1 METRSVRG
9 SPAGAAHQDA
19 NARFKAQA
27 RSWFWGGLS
36 AAALVHFVVLAFGPP
51 ITTVLTVR
59 ARPAE
64 LRALALEPPPEPP
77 ALLPPPTVAPPPA
90 PAPTVVFPE
99 APERPIPKPPPR
111 PAEPVPV
118 DLPAAASLDD
128 PFASN
133 GGAVPFLPPPP
144 PSLPPLPEP
153 AADRGDAVPFTVKP
167 ELVNREQIRR
177 ILLRRYPSHLRN
189 TGIEGTV
196 VFQFWIDEQGEITRY
211 EMARS
216 SGNAEL
222 DRIAEDVIELMKFRP
237 ALNMGKPVAV
247 SVALPIVFEVR

>member
-1 METRSVRG
+1 METRSVTG
-9 SPAGAAHQDA
+9 SPAGAARQDA

-36 AAALVHFVVLAFGPP
+36 AAALVHFIVLAFGPP
-51 ITTVLTVR
+51 LTTVLTVR

-64 LRALALEPPPEPP
+64 LRALALEPPPEAP
-77 ALLPPPTVAPPPA
+77 APLPPPTVARPPA
-90 PAPTVVFPE
+90 PAPAVVLPE
-99 APERPIPKPPPR
+99 AAERPIPEPPAR

-118 DLPAAASLDD
+118 DLPAAPALD
-128 PFASN
+128 PFAAN

-144 PSLPPLPEP
+144 LSLPPLPEV
-153 AADRGDAVPFTVKP
+153 AADRGEAVPFTVKP

-189 TGIEGTV
+189 AGIEGTV

-216 SGNAEL
+216 SGNTEL